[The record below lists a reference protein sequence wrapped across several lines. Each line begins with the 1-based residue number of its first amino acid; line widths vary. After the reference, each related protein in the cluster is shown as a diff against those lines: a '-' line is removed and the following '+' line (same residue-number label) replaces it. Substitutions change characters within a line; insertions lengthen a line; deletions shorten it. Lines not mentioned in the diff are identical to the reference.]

1 MPLVAPFPFG
11 GTVPSGDPV
20 PRWQLSP
27 RVALVSLGDTVPGL
41 KGWPQ
46 GPYLGSS
53 PSQSLPNLYSCACGQ
68 LKSHSRQTPPW
79 RHPPH
84 TPSTSCDT
92 RGLRDLILVSVWP
105 RSHVQKEK
113 AAESTAP

>member
-27 RVALVSLGDTVPGL
+27 QVALISLGDTVPGL
-41 KGWPQ
+41 KRWPQ

-53 PSQSLPNLYSCACGQ
+53 PSQSLPNLYSWACCQ
-68 LKSHSRQTPPW
+68 
-79 RHPPH
+79 
-84 TPSTSCDT
+84 
-92 RGLRDLILVSVWP
+92 LVSQQADA
-105 RSHVQKEK
+105 SLE
-113 AAESTAP
+113 APTPHPQHLV